1 MQRKRTLRAILAGAM
16 LPTMTLS
23 TLVFAD
29 DCSLPELPAIPDGTS
44 ATYDEMIAG
53 QQTIKQFQAGAEAFR
68 SCLDDVM
75 KDMKIAAEEG
85 DEDAASLFASAN
97 DRYNASVTSEEAL
110 AEEFNASIKA
120 YKAANPN

>member
-1 MQRKRTLRAILAGAM
+1 MHRKRTIRAIVVGAI
-16 LPTMTLS
+16 LPAITLS

-29 DCSLPELPAIPDGTS
+29 DCTLPELPAVPDGAS
-44 ATYDEMIAG
+44 ATYDEMISG
-53 QQTIKQFQAGAEAFR
+53 QQAIKQFQAGAEAFR
-68 SCLDDVM
+68 TCLDDVM

-85 DEDAASLFASAN
+85 DEDAASLFASAS

-120 YKAANPN
+120 YKAANTN

>member
-16 LPTMTLS
+16 LPTMTLP

-29 DCSLPELPAIPDGTS
+29 DCSLPELPAIPDGKS

-53 QQTIKQFQAGAEAFR
+53 QQAIKQFQAGAEAFR

-110 AEEFNASIKA
+110 AEEFNGSIKA
-120 YKAANPN
+120 YKAANTN